1 MNKYDWGRL
10 GCGCLLAGLTG
21 MAAAQTLSDE
31 LASAI
36 KDGQV
41 KLNYRLRFEHV
52 DDDAFADPASALTGR
67 LLLGYGTADFY
78 GFKTY
83 VEMEN
88 VHAFG
93 GQAYSS
99 KPAPGNS
106 RPVVAD
112 PEETEV
118 HQAYLSFMGIPNSS
132 LNLGRQR
139 IVLDNA
145 RFIGDVGW
153 RQNAQT
159 FNALSFNSH
168 LIPDVDFTYGYLS
181 HTHRVDFQDID
192 TDANLF
198 NVSYTALP
206 IGKLTAYAYL
216 LDFNEDDIT
225 PAQRAPYADTQSYGL
240 RLNGSR
246 AMASAKLLY
255 TFEYAKQRAYH
266 DASGIDEHYYLAE
279 VGTEISGITVKLA
292 QEMLGGNGHSAFQT
306 PLATLHIFNGWADK
320 FLTTPANGLVD
331 NYLSAG
337 TSLGGIQYLAMYHD
351 FQADHDSADYGRELD
366 VQASKKLT
374 PYLTV
379 LLKYANYHAEDY
391 ARNTKKYWVMSEI
404 NF

>member
-1 MNKYDWGRL
+1 MKKYILGSL
-10 GCGCLLAGLTG
+10 GCGFLLTGLAG

-52 DDDAFADPASALTGR
+52 DDDAFPDPASALTGR

-78 GFKTY
+78 GFKAY

-93 GQAYSS
+93 GQAYAS

-112 PEETEV
+112 PEDSEL

-139 IVLDNA
+139 VVLDNA

-159 FNALSFNSH
+159 FNALTFNSH
-168 LIPDVDFTYGYLS
+168 LIQDVDFTYGYLS

-198 NVSYTALP
+198 NVSYSALP

-216 LDFNEDDIT
+216 LDFNEHDLT
-225 PAQRAPYADTQSYGL
+225 APQRAPYADTQSYGL
-240 RLNGSR
+240 RLTGSR

-255 TFEYAKQRAYH
+255 TLEYAKQNAYH

-279 VGTEISGITVKLA
+279 VGTEIRSITVKLT

-306 PLATLHIFNGWADK
+306 PLATLHAFNGWADK

-331 NYLSAG
+331 NFLSVG
-337 TSLGGIQYLAMYHD
+337 TSLSGIQYLAMYHD
-351 FQADHDSADYGRELD
+351 FQADHGSADYGRELD

-374 PYLTV
+374 PYLTL
-379 LLKYANYHAEDY
+379 LLKYANYNAEDY